1 MLFWISMLKG
11 LRFVN
16 YVCLCILWLTIQ
28 IFNKLVDM
36 GLSLEISFG
45 KFIVELQIDETIY
58 LFALCCTLRKLT
70 LFFKHKPC
78 DICTNV
84 FNIHVRP
91 LWQAY
96 TNVQLI

>member
-1 MLFWISMLKG
+1 MLFWFSLLKG

-28 IFNKLVDM
+28 IFNKLVDT
-36 GLSLEISFG
+36 GLNLEISFD

-58 LFALCCTLRKLT
+58 LFALCCTLCKLT
-70 LFFKHKPC
+70 LFFEHKLC
-78 DICTNV
+78 DISTNV
-84 FNIHVRP
+84 FSIHVRP